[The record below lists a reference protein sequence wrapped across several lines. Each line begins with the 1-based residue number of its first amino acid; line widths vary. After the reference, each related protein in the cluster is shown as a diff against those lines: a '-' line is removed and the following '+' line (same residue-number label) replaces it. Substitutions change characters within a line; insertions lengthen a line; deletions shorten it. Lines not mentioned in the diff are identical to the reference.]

1 MKIAELVSALEEL
14 GTIYRHSSKNEPK
27 PCIAQVLALLEGKE
41 HLRLSELGA
50 ELTKK
55 KATARKSTKAT
66 KVSRVFDQ
74 EQHLTSLLDA
84 KTETAFIMALESL
97 KKAKPTN
104 DNLAGILTAYTG
116 VTVKK
121 GRKKDELYGAL
132 LRAFKAE
139 LRHEARA
146 EVSRNNVP
154 I

>member
-14 GTIYRHSSKNEPK
+14 GTIYRHSSKKEPK
-27 PCIAQVLALLEGKE
+27 PCIAQVLALLKGKE

-50 ELTKK
+50 ELPKKKPTGGKTTTKK
-55 KATARKSTKAT
+55 VPK
-66 KVSRVFDQ
+66 VFDQ
-74 EQHLTSLLDA
+74 EQYLTGLLDA
-84 KTETAFIMALESL
+84 KTETAFIAALESL

-104 DNLAGILTAYTG
+104 DNLAGLVTAYTG

-121 GRKKDELYGAL
+121 GRKKEELYGAL

-146 EVSRNNVP
+146 EVSRNNIP
-154 I
+154 L

>member
-14 GTIYRHSSKNEPK
+14 GTIHRHTSKNEPK
-27 PCIAQVLALLEGKE
+27 PCIAQVLALLKGNE
-41 HLRLSELGA
+41 HLRLSELRA
-50 ELTKK
+50 EVPKKKPTGEKTTKK
-55 KATARKSTKAT
+55 
-66 KVSRVFDQ
+66 VSKVFDQ
-74 EQHLTSLLDA
+74 EQYFTSLLDA
-84 KTETAFIMALESL
+84 KTETAFIAALEIL

-121 GRKKDELYGAL
+121 GRKKEELYGAL
-132 LRAFKAE
+132 MRAFKAE

-146 EVSRNNVP
+146 EISRNNIP